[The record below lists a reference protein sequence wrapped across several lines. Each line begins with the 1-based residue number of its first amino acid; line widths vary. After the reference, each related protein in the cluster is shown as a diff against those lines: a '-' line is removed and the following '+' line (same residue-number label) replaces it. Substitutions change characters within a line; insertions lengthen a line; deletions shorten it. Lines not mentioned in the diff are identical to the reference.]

1 MLTEIGK
8 CLRMIRINTGDS
20 LRTMSENLGMSSAYL
35 SAIENGKRN
44 VPDGFESLIMARYKL
59 SEVDAKRIKEAIY
72 SQKENYKVDLSKIG
86 DNKRKV
92 LLSITEGELDDEVV
106 EKLCAV
112 INENDNKTK
121 KF

>member
-1 MLTEIGK
+1 MVTEIGK

-121 KF
+121 EF

>member
-1 MLTEIGK
+1 MVTEIGK

-92 LLSITEGELDDEVV
+92 LLSITEGELGDEVV